1 MSIQNPFVT
10 PAWLADAL
18 AAGTAIAVE
27 ASYFL
32 PAEGRDA
39 KAEFLARHIPGA
51 VRFDIEDISD
61 HSNPLPHMLPP
72 EAQFAQQAGALGLDD
87 TTTLVVY
94 DDSDLIGGARV
105 YWMLRHYGARDVR
118 ILDGGLKAWL
128 AEGRPTETGP
138 ATRPPKTFHA
148 RFDASAVADPEA
160 ILAAVQ
166 SGSAQIIDAR
176 SAPRFA
182 GAVPEPRAGLRAGHI
197 PGSRNLSWRDIVGSD
212 GRFKPTGELEA
223 AFTQAGLD
231 LGRPVIATCG
241 SGVSAAVLIL
251 ALDLLG
257 KPGTHLYDGSWSE
270 WGGRAGLPVETGPA
284 AALNAP

>member
-1 MSIQNPFVT
+1 MSIQDPFVSA
-10 PAWLADAL
+10 AWLAEQL

-51 VRFDIEDISD
+51 VRFDIEEIAD
-61 HSNPLPHMLPP
+61 HSNPLPHMLPS
-72 EAQFAQQAGALGLDD
+72 EAAFAAAAGALGLNESA
-87 TTTLVVY
+87 TLVVY

-118 ILDGGLKAWL
+118 ILDGGLKAWV
-128 AEGRPTETGP
+128 AGGHSTESGP
-138 ATRPPKTFHA
+138 AAPSPGTFNA
-148 RFDASAVADPEA
+148 RFDNSAVADAEA
-160 ILAAVQ
+160 VLAAVQ
-166 SGSAQIIDAR
+166 TGSAQIIDAR

-182 GAVPEPRAGLRAGHI
+182 GSVPEPRAGLRAGHI
-197 PGSRNLSWRDIVGSD
+197 PGSRNLSWRDIVGTD
-212 GRFKPTGELEA
+212 GRLKSRDELGA
-223 AFTQAGLD
+223 AFAKAGLSLD
-231 LGRPVIATCG
+231 RPVIATCG

-270 WGGRAGLPVETGPA
+270 WGARGDLPLETGSA
-284 AALNAP
+284 A